1 LPQTTPSTVHPVI
14 SSRWCALLLLLL
26 VSFADGSPQLPFWSA
41 RLPNS
46 NAPFDVSFARE
57 REFRTVH
64 NGTRAAPYANGPT
77 IAWWNNSL
85 VAAWYAGVRESV
97 KNNVLLA
104 WSFDVGDSWTR
115 AIEVFPAVLGPFFN
129 QAPPA
134 AWPTRPGIG
143 DENQAFWQI
152 HGRIYAAASSW
163 DVVQRRDEGDGH
175 VGREIVLLRRLVSL
189 GRSHRDAVFGPI
201 FWLADHVPPGFE
213 HCNFDTVRTIDAVA
227 RADALE
233 LWSQHINTTVDA
245 QLLPNER
252 SFYVLPGDPRRAVLL
267 LRSGVANA
275 PSQMLAATAL
285 LPGTAPAPI
294 WRIAHDLQCRP
305 GTGLVQAALVDGWSS
320 SSSVAAAP
328 LQLNWTVPQLTSIP
342 DSHSRTC
349 ASVLPDGRVYLIGN
363 QVTSGRSLL
372 TLALSRDGLDFD
384 HVVGLIGGDNTSF
397 QYAGAVRVNET
408 LIVAFSTDKK
418 RIDMVRLPWRRL

>member
-1 LPQTTPSTVHPVI
+1 M
-14 SSRWCALLLLLL
+14 LLL
-26 VSFADGSPQLPFWSA
+26 VLLILNAGAMQLPFWSA

-46 NAPFDVSFARE
+46 NAPFDIPFAHE

-64 NGTRAAPYANGPT
+64 NGTRASPYANGPT
-77 IAWWNNSL
+77 VTWWNDTL
-85 VAAWYAGVRESV
+85 VAAFYAGVRESV
-97 KNNVLLA
+97 KNNVLLT
-104 WSFDVGDSWTR
+104 WSFDVGNSWTR
-115 AIEVFPAVLGPFFN
+115 ATEVFPAVLGPFFSN
-129 QAPPA
+129 ASSALQ
-134 AWPTRPGIG
+134 WPTRPGIG

-152 HGRIYAAASSW
+152 HDRIYAAASSW

-201 FWLADHVPPGFE
+201 FWLAEHAPPGFE
-213 HCNFDTVRTIDAVA
+213 HCGFDTLRTIDAVA
-227 RADALE
+227 RADALQ
-233 LWSQHINTTVDA
+233 LWSQHVNTTVDA
-245 QLLPNER
+245 RLLPNER
-252 SFYVLPGDPRRAVLL
+252 SFYVLPHEPRRAVLL

-275 PSQMLAATAL
+275 PSKMLAATAL
-285 LPGTAPAPI
+285 LPGAEPVPV
-294 WRIAHDLQCRP
+294 WRSAHVSQCRP
-305 GTGLVQAALVDGWSS
+305 GTGLVQAALVDGWSAS
-320 SSSVAAAP
+320 GAAAP
-328 LQLNWTVPQLTSIP
+328 LQLNWTAPQLSSIP

-349 ASVLPDGRVYLIGN
+349 ASVLPDGRVFLIGN
-363 QVTSGRSLL
+363 QVASGRSLL

-408 LIVAFSTDKK
+408 LIVAFSTDKR